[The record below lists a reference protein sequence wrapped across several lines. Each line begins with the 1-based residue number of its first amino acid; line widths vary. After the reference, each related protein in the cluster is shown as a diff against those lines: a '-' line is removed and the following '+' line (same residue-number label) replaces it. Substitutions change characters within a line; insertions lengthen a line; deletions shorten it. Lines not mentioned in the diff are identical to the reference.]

1 MYGVL
6 IKELIDKKAYLG
18 IFAALRKQQAKTFT
32 TAAMLREL
40 HLIPGLRPDLLLR
53 SKVNTLK
60 PRFARKKQ
68 ANQPLAVGNQPYPP
82 ASEFEAG
89 TFPVWEGKC

>member
-1 MYGVL
+1 MAFL
-6 IKELIDKKAYLG
+6 AMARE
-18 IFAALRKQQAKTFT
+18 RQAKTFT
-32 TAAMLREL
+32 TAALLREL